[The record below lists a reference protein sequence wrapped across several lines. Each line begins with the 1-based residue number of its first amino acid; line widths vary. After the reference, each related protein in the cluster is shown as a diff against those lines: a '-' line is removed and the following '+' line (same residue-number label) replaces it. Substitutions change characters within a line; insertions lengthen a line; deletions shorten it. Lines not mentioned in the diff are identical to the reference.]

1 MRYVYTLQKYKKR
14 MQHQLYQKT
23 ALLDRYALKGYISK
37 KIIDDRE
44 YKYLQYHNE
53 VGELI
58 SVFLNDTNY
67 ELFLEASRSREQIER
82 RIKSIAGAL
91 AMMKSVPT
99 VDENNNDEKGISGK
113 IYGFRLLDK
122 SVGISNVYHVLYRIV
137 PKEQLSVYE
146 IVGTY
151 KKKKYRIPMIYVNE
165 RMVGKIDEYMKYAGY
180 AIDEAVSK
188 DYPKEDERSTKK
200 IHGITGDGTKY
211 VARKVNDR
219 YDVRFTHKQKE
230 FKIEYKPEKE
240 YTYLRKQIYQMHIE
254 RLVEDYINEQKLN
267 EALRRLS

>member
-14 MQHQLYQKT
+14 MQRQLYQKT

-99 VDENNNDEKGISGK
+99 VDENNNDETDYNLLLFIK
-113 IYGFRLLDK
+113 FRKNSFRYMRLW
-122 SVGISNVYHVLYRIV
+122 VRI
-137 PKEQLSVYE
+137 KRKN
-146 IVGTY
+146 IVF
-151 KKKKYRIPMIYVNE
+151 R
-165 RMVGKIDEYMKYAGY
+165 
-180 AIDEAVSK
+180 
-188 DYPKEDERSTKK
+188 
-200 IHGITGDGTKY
+200 
-211 VARKVNDR
+211 
-219 YDVRFTHKQKE
+219 
-230 FKIEYKPEKE
+230 
-240 YTYLRKQIYQMHIE
+240 
-254 RLVEDYINEQKLN
+254 
-267 EALRRLS
+267 